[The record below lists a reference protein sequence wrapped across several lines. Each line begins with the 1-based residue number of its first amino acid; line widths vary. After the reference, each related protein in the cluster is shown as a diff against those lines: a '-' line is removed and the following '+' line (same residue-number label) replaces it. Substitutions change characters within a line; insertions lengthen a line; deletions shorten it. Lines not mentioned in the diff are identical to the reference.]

1 MLNIG
6 FTEDEVKT
14 LAGKYDVDFAET
26 KRWYDGYILKGYQ
39 IYNPRAVVSVMIN
52 GQFMS
57 YWSDTANNEIILPLI
72 NMNFAGLKDDII
84 KMLSGDEV
92 PVIVQTFKNDTV
104 SISSRDNVLTYLIH
118 LGYLAYNVK
127 TRTAFIPNEEIR
139 QEMGYIIAD
148 NPWKEMTAFIN
159 DSEKILEG
167 TKMMDGAAVAE
178 EIEKIHE
185 RYVSALQYNDENSLV
200 SVLLIAYLSSMNR
213 YFKPIRELP
222 SGKGFCDV
230 VYIPKPESRDNSPA
244 LVVEL
249 KWDKSALSAIG
260 EIKAKHFP
268 DSIKDYT
275 DNILLVGINYDETTK
290 KHECII
296 EKLCTS

>member
-1 MLNIG
+1 
-6 FTEDEVKT
+6 
-14 LAGKYDVDFAET
+14 
-26 KRWYDGYILKGYQ
+26 
-39 IYNPRAVVSVMIN
+39 
-52 GQFMS
+52 
-57 YWSDTANNEIILPLI
+57 
-72 NMNFAGLKDDII
+72 
-84 KMLSGDEV
+84 
-92 PVIVQTFKNDTV
+92 
-104 SISSRDNVLTYLIH
+104 
-118 LGYLAYNVK
+118 
-127 TRTAFIPNEEIR
+127 
-139 QEMGYIIAD
+139 MGYIIAD

-275 DNILLVGINYDETTK
+275 DNILLVGINYDKTTK